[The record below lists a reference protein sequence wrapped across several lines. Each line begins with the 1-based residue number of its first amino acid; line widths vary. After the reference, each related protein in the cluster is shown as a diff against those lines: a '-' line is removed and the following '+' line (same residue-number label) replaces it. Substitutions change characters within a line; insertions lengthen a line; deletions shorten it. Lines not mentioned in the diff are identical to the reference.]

1 MARVAS
7 TAECRWAVT
16 EAERHARW
24 YTCMPGEYPTNDVV
38 IAECPAL
45 RSWLNDKLRSS
56 IWPLL
61 AAQFGMTPGDFCLGL
76 GLGLRLGLGLGA
88 RLGLGLGAGLRFGL
102 A

>member
-1 MARVAS
+1 MGGVHVARVAS
-7 TAECRWAVT
+7 SAECRWAVT
-16 EAERHARW
+16 EAERHAGW

-61 AAQFGMTPGDFCLGL
+61 AAQFGMTPGDFWLQDAFIL
-76 GLGLRLGLGLGA
+76 KFEA
-88 RLGLGLGAGLRFGL
+88 AGHDRPV
-102 A
+102 